1 MKQINYA
8 NMSDQE
14 LKQYLLDHKD
24 NQDAFYAYL
33 DRKQEQPKQ
42 VIIKVNELE
51 TLTTEQKI
59 ELLTQRLQERFN
71 L

>member
-33 DRKQEQPKQ
+33 DRKQQHPKQ
-42 VIIKVNELE
+42 VILSVNELE

>member
-1 MKQINYA
+1 M
-8 NMSDQE
+8 
-14 LKQYLLDHKD
+14 LF
-24 NQDAFYAYL
+24 FYAYL
-33 DRKQEQPKQ
+33 DRKQQQPKQ
-42 VIIKVNELE
+42 VIIDVNELE